1 MAKTRQR
8 PEAPAVSCEDCG
20 ARCCR
25 YVATQIDTPTSKRDY
40 DYLRW
45 YLLHSH
51 VNVFIDHGGGWFI
64 EFETPCEQLGED
76 HRCTGYETRPDICRQ
91 HGIGDTDCEFH
102 GATEPYKRRFKTAA
116 ALEEWLD
123 KRGIDWRFKPRGGR
137 RVKTAGRDQAAGDRG
152 GAESASPPC

>member
-1 MAKTRQR
+1 MATSKSRQ
-8 PEAPAVSCEDCG
+8 AQAAVSCEGCG

-45 YLLHSH
+45 YLLHRH
-51 VNVFIDHGGGWFI
+51 VNVFIDHAGGWYI

-76 HRCTGYETRPDICRQ
+76 HRCSGYETRPQICRG
-91 HGIGDTDCEFH
+91 HGVGDTDCEFH

-116 ALEEWLD
+116 ALEDWLD
-123 KRGIDWRFKPRGGR
+123 QRGVDWRFKK
-137 RVKTAGRDQAAGDRG
+137 RVSR
-152 GAESASPPC
+152 